1 MLNASNAH
9 YPIHQ
14 GHAAFPA
21 TGKDCSIGWPRMQVK
36 CLRVLQYF
44 PPPEDPSISRALN
57 STLKRI
63 ITGSDVAKNI
73 NKNNAQHAIVFEAIG
88 LALAL
93 DADPD
98 LLNAGGRFI
107 HLLVF
112 KLAAEDACITLLL
125 KFTWLKWRIT
135 FKASSH

>member
-1 MLNASNAH
+1 
-9 YPIHQ
+9 
-14 GHAAFPA
+14 
-21 TGKDCSIGWPRMQVK
+21 MQVK

-98 LLNAGGRFI
+98 LLNAGGCTVC
-107 HLLVF
+107 LPVL
-112 KLAAEDACITLLL
+112 KYAAGACITLLL
-125 KFTWLKWRIT
+125 KQTLVLWLPCGT
-135 FKASSH
+135 THFEASSC

>member
-1 MLNASNAH
+1 M
-9 YPIHQ
+9 
-14 GHAAFPA
+14 
-21 TGKDCSIGWPRMQVK
+21 
-36 CLRVLQYF
+36 RVLQYF
-44 PPPEDPSISRALN
+44 PPPEDPGNSRMLN

-98 LLNAGGRFI
+98 LLNAGKTAACLDRHMLCTDQSLASMRAHSLPAVHRI
-107 HLLVF
+107 LL
-112 KLAAEDACITLLL
+112 
-125 KFTWLKWRIT
+125 
-135 FKASSH
+135 S

>member
-1 MLNASNAH
+1 MAFITALH
-9 YPIHQ
+9 LR
-14 GHAAFPA
+14 HAE
-21 TGKDCSIGWPRMQVK
+21 CNLQVK

-44 PPPEDPSISRALN
+44 PLPEDPANSHMLN

-98 LLNAGGRFI
+98 LLNAGAPACLRGACTSSAGMYLVRCRNTL
-107 HLLVF
+107 HLRLLQLQCYMCSMLVR
-112 KLAAEDACITLLL
+112 LQSCI
-125 KFTWLKWRIT
+125 
-135 FKASSH
+135 SMCM

>member
-1 MLNASNAH
+1 
-9 YPIHQ
+9 
-14 GHAAFPA
+14 
-21 TGKDCSIGWPRMQVK
+21 MQVK

-44 PPPEDPSISRALN
+44 PPPEDPAISRALN
-57 STLKRI
+57 ATLKRI

-98 LLNAGGRFI
+98 LLNAGGCNDCAP
-107 HLLVF
+107 VF
-112 KLAAEDACITLLL
+112 KRVRCCLHDLAAKPDFAGVVTLQH
-125 KFTWLKWRIT
+125 T
-135 FKASSH
+135 SSVVPSC

>member
-1 MLNASNAH
+1 
-9 YPIHQ
+9 
-14 GHAAFPA
+14 
-21 TGKDCSIGWPRMQVK
+21 MQVK

-44 PPPEDPSISRALN
+44 PPPEDPAISRALN
-57 STLKRI
+57 ATLKRI

-98 LLNAGGRFI
+98 LLNAGGHSCSMI
-107 HLLVF
+107 
-112 KLAAEDACITLLL
+112 AACYQSCGMVD
-125 KFTWLKWRIT
+125 
-135 FKASSH
+135 SSIVPAVSTQRQG